1 MKDFPLSVLSAAARS
16 TVGGVLAFQAGLTGA
31 GLIVFAEGLDRAGT
45 WVWCLFAWM
54 ALIPF
59 TIARL
64 WGLLLA
70 PVLVVMFFG
79 AVWREW
85 NRLMVAGATALALA
99 ATTLVCAR
107 HNPLADR
114 ASATAFLITTGLAM
128 ALIALGAA
136 LEILKIRAAAKPRPP
151 PSRPPI
157 DAAAGDSQ
165 A

>member
-1 MKDFPLSVLSAAARS
+1 MMDFPLSVLSAAARS

-85 NRLMVAGATALALA
+85 NRFVVAGGTALALA

-107 HNPLADR
+107 HNPFADGEFPV
-114 ASATAFLITTGLAM
+114 AFLIAAGLA
-128 ALIALGAA
+128 AATFALGAA
-136 LEILKIRAAAKPRPP
+136 LEIPKKRAPKPTSPAA
-151 PSRPPI
+151 
-157 DAAAGDSQ
+157 
-165 A
+165 

>member
-1 MKDFPLSVLSAAARS
+1 MKDFPLSVSSAAARS

-54 ALIPF
+54 ALVPF

-70 PVLVVMFFG
+70 PVLVVLFYG

-85 NRLMVAGATALALA
+85 NRFVVAGGTALALA

-107 HNPLADR
+107 HNPFADR
-114 ASATAFLITTGLAM
+114 TSATAFGITAGSAL

-136 LEILKIRAAAKPRPP
+136 LEILKTRASVNRRPPPPRPP
-151 PSRPPI
+151 T
-157 DAAAGDSQ
+157 DATTGDSPP
-165 A
+165 

>member
-1 MKDFPLSVLSAAARS
+1 MKDFPLSVFSAAARS

-31 GLIVFAEGLDRAGT
+31 GLIVFAEGLNRTST
-45 WVWCLFAWM
+45 WVGCLFAWM

-59 TIARL
+59 TVARL

-70 PVLVVMFFG
+70 PVLVVLFYG

-85 NRLMVAGATALALA
+85 NRLVVAGGTALALA
-99 ATTLVCAR
+99 TTTLVCAR

-114 ASATAFLITTGLAM
+114 ASATAFLIATGVAL

-136 LEILKIRAAAKPRPP
+136 LEILKIRAATRRRPPPPRPP
-151 PSRPPI
+151 T
-157 DAAAGDSQ
+157 DAAAGGSQ
-165 A
+165 P

>member
-1 MKDFPLSVLSAAARS
+1 MKDFPLSVFSAAARS
-16 TVGGVLAFQAGLTGA
+16 TVGGVLAFQAGLMGA
-31 GLIVFAEGLDRAGT
+31 GLIVFAEGLDRAST
-45 WVWCLFAWM
+45 WVWCLFSWM

-70 PVLVVMFFG
+70 PVLVVLFYG

-85 NRLMVAGATALALA
+85 NRLMVAGGTALALA
-99 ATTLVCAR
+99 TTTLVCAR

-114 ASATAFLITTGLAM
+114 ASAMAFLIATGLAM

-136 LEILKIRAAAKPRPP
+136 LEILKIRAATRRRPP
-151 PSRPPI
+151 PPRPPI
-157 DAAAGDSQ
+157 DAAAGDS
-165 A
+165 

>member
-1 MKDFPLSVLSAAARS
+1 MKDFPLSVFTDAARS
-16 TVGGVLAFQAGLTGA
+16 TIGGVLAFQAGLTGA
-31 GLIVFAEGLDRAGT
+31 GLIVFAEGLDQAST
-45 WVWCLFAWM
+45 WVGCLFAWM

-70 PVLVVMFFG
+70 PVLVVLFFG

-85 NRLMVAGATALALA
+85 NRLVVVGGTAIALAT
-99 ATTLVCAR
+99 TTLVCAR

-114 ASATAFLITTGLAM
+114 SSATAFLIATGVAL

-136 LEILKIRAAAKPRPP
+136 LEILKIRAATRRRPP
-151 PSRPPI
+151 HPPT
-157 DAAAGDSQ
+157 DAAAGGSQ
-165 A
+165 P